1 MNFFS
6 QKKKIVKLT
15 MKKGQILIRKH
26 NLWHRGT
33 TNHSDKSRLLLSF
46 IMMPKS
52 RKVKIEK
59 ISPKFEILPNF
70 FNSNLKGRF
79 HEIIYVRFGFLIIFV
94 KLISSIIKNF
104 FTNQNKRNV

>member
-1 MNFFS
+1 
-6 QKKKIVKLT
+6 
-15 MKKGQILIRKH
+15 
-26 NLWHRGT
+26 
-33 TNHSDKSRLLLSF
+33 
-46 IMMPKS
+46 MMPKS

-104 FTNQNKRNV
+104 FTKQNKRNV